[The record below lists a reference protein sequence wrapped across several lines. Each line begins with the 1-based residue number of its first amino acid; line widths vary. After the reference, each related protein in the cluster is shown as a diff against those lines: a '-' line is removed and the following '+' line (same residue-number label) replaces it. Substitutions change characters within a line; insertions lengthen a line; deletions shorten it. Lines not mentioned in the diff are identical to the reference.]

1 MEEISGRLDGGRIM
15 LKYLIFEGGMY
26 RHELLLEFVDDVGG
40 FVIQKNVIGLDLI
53 MNFAIPEEETVRVQ
67 ELVSELKGKLREAPL
82 IGTEVA
88 VVAPTL
94 SRHHLP
100 HPACDIAENLRRHG
114 AKTNIM
120 GLARGVGQKI
130 VHTSVQERQLIEEHD
145 LAVFTLG
152 NFEHCLRKFK
162 SKLFRDLTI
171 PVIVTGGPPELEI
184 EGASGYVGGIGRYP
198 ERARTGDM
206 IEKLRRVSELAGKL
220 IDERRREMDLDP
232 LIVEPALVKSE
243 VERQIPEAL
252 EALSPNPVTLK
263 VDGVR
268 IKLPFDEYASKVAS
282 VVVDGR
288 RLEEVSR
295 ITRSL
300 MRDYILVRIL
310 PESTSLNF
318 D

>member
-1 MEEISGRLDGGRIM
+1 M
-15 LKYLIFEGGMY
+15 LKYVIFEGGMY
-26 RHELLLEFVDDVGG
+26 KHELLLEFVDDVGG
-40 FVIQKNVIGLDLI
+40 FVIQKTVIGLDLI
-53 MNFAIPEEETVRVQ
+53 MNLAIPEEEVGRLQEIVQ
-67 ELVSELKGKLREAPL
+67 EVKGKLREAPL
-82 IGTEVA
+82 IGTEVV

-152 NFEHCLRKFK
+152 NFEHCLRRFK
-162 SKLFRDLTI
+162 PKLFKELSV
-171 PVIVTGGPPELEI
+171 PVIVTGGPPELEV

-198 ERARTGDM
+198 ERARTVDM
-206 IEKLRRVSELAGKL
+206 IEKLRRVSELAGRL
-220 IDERRREMDLDP
+220 IEGRRREMDLDP
-232 LIVEPALVKSE
+232 LIIEPALVKNE
-243 VERQIPEAL
+243 VERQVPEVL
-252 EALSPNPVTLK
+252 DALSPNPVTLK

-268 IKLPFDEYASKVAS
+268 IKLPYDEYKEKVAS
-282 VVVDGR
+282 VVVEGK
-288 RLEEVSR
+288 RLDELSR
-295 ITRSL
+295 ITRSQ

-310 PESTSLNF
+310 PESYFS
-318 D
+318 

>member
-1 MEEISGRLDGGRIM
+1 V
-15 LKYLIFEGGMY
+15 LKYFIFEGGMY
-26 RHELLLEFVDDVGG
+26 KHELLLEFVDDVGG
-40 FVIQKNVIGLDLI
+40 FVIQKTVIGLDLI
-53 MNFAIPEEETVRVQ
+53 MNLAIPEEEAGRLQ
-67 ELVSELKGKLREAPL
+67 ELVTEVNGKLRDAPL

-130 VHTSVQERQLIEEHD
+130 VHTSIQERQLIEEHD

-152 NFEHCLRKFK
+152 NFEHCLKKFK
-162 SKLFRDLTI
+162 SKLFKDLSI
-171 PVIVTGGPPELEI
+171 PVIVTGGPPQLEI

-198 ERARTGDM
+198 ERARTLDM
-206 IEKLRRVSELAGKL
+206 IERLRKVSELAGKL
-220 IDERRREMDLDP
+220 IEERRKEMDLDP
-232 LIVEPALVKSE
+232 LIIEPALVKTE
-243 VERQIPEAL
+243 VERQVPEVL
-252 EALSPNPVTLK
+252 DALSPNPVTLK
-263 VDGVR
+263 VDGLR
-268 IKLPFDEYASKVAS
+268 IKLPYDDYKDRVAS

-288 RLEEVSR
+288 RLGEVSR
-295 ITRSL
+295 ITKSL

-310 PESTSLNF
+310 PESYFS
-318 D
+318 

>member
-1 MEEISGRLDGGRIM
+1 M
-15 LKYLIFEGGMY
+15 LKYFIFEGGMY
-26 RHELLLEFVDDVGG
+26 KHELLLEFVDDVGG
-40 FVIQKNVIGLDLI
+40 FVIQKTVIGLDLI
-53 MNFAIPEEETVRVQ
+53 MNLAIPEEEAERLQ
-67 ELVSELKGKLREAPL
+67 ELVTEVNGKLRDAPL

-130 VHTSVQERQLIEEHD
+130 VHTSIQERQLIEEHD

-152 NFEHCLRKFK
+152 NFEHCLKKFK
-162 SKLFRDLTI
+162 SKLFKDLSI

-198 ERARTGDM
+198 ERARTLDM
-206 IEKLRRVSELAGKL
+206 IERLRKVSELAGKL
-220 IDERRREMDLDP
+220 IEERRKEMDLDP
-232 LIVEPALVKSE
+232 LIIEPALVKTE
-243 VERQIPEAL
+243 VERQVPEVL
-252 EALSPNPVTLK
+252 NALSPNPVTLK
-263 VDGVR
+263 VDGLR
-268 IKLPFDEYASKVAS
+268 IKLPYDDYKDRVAS
-282 VVVDGR
+282 VMVDGR
-288 RLEEVSR
+288 RLGEVSR
-295 ITRSL
+295 ITKSL

-310 PESTSLNF
+310 PESYFS
-318 D
+318 

>member
-1 MEEISGRLDGGRIM
+1 M
-15 LKYLIFEGGMY
+15 LKYVIFEGGMY
-26 RHELLLEFVDDVGG
+26 KHELLLEFVEDVGG
-40 FVIQKNVIGLDLI
+40 FVIQKTVIGLDLI
-53 MNFAIPEEETVRVQ
+53 MNLAIPEEEVGRLQEIVQ
-67 ELVSELKGKLREAPL
+67 EVKGKLRDAPL
-82 IGTEVA
+82 IGTEVV

-152 NFEHCLRKFK
+152 NFEHCLRRFK
-162 SKLFRDLTI
+162 PKLFKELSV
-171 PVIVTGGPPELEI
+171 PVIVTGGPPELEV

-198 ERARTGDM
+198 ERARTVDM

-220 IDERRREMDLDP
+220 IEGRRREMDLDP
-232 LIVEPALVKSE
+232 LIIEPALVKNE
-243 VERQIPEAL
+243 VERQVPEVL
-252 EALSPNPVTLK
+252 DALSPNPVTLK

-268 IKLPFDEYASKVAS
+268 IKLPYDEYKEKIAS
-282 VVVDGR
+282 VVVEGK
-288 RLEEVSR
+288 RLDELSR
-295 ITRSL
+295 ITRSQ

-310 PESTSLNF
+310 PESYFS
-318 D
+318 

>member
-1 MEEISGRLDGGRIM
+1 M
-15 LKYLIFEGGMY
+15 LKYFIFEGGMY
-26 RHELLLEFVDDVGG
+26 KHELLLEFVDDVGG
-40 FVIQKNVIGLDLI
+40 FVIQKTVIGLDLI
-53 MNFAIPEEETVRVQ
+53 MNLAIPEEEAERLQ
-67 ELVSELKGKLREAPL
+67 EIVTEVNGKLRDAPL

-130 VHTSVQERQLIEEHD
+130 VHTSIQERQLIEEHD

-152 NFEHCLRKFK
+152 NFEHCLKKFK
-162 SKLFRDLTI
+162 SKLFKDLSI

-198 ERARTGDM
+198 ERARTLDM
-206 IEKLRRVSELAGKL
+206 IERLRKVSELAGKL
-220 IDERRREMDLDP
+220 IEERRKEMDLDP
-232 LIVEPALVKSE
+232 LIIEPALVKTE
-243 VERQIPEAL
+243 VERQVPEVL
-252 EALSPNPVTLK
+252 DALSPNPVTLK
-263 VDGVR
+263 VDGLR
-268 IKLPFDEYASKVAS
+268 IKLPYDDYKDKVAS
-282 VVVDGR
+282 VMVDGR
-288 RLEEVSR
+288 RLGEVSR
-295 ITRSL
+295 ITKSL

-310 PESTSLNF
+310 PESYFS
-318 D
+318 

>member
-1 MEEISGRLDGGRIM
+1 M
-15 LKYLIFEGGMY
+15 LKYVIFEGGMY
-26 RHELLLEFVDDVGG
+26 KHELLLEFVDDVGG
-40 FVIQKNVIGLDLI
+40 FVIQKTVIGLDLI
-53 MNFAIPEEETVRVQ
+53 MNLAIPEEEVGRLQEIVQ
-67 ELVSELKGKLREAPL
+67 EVKGKLRDAPL
-82 IGTEVA
+82 IGTEVV

-152 NFEHCLRKFK
+152 NFEHCLRRFK
-162 SKLFRDLTI
+162 PKLFKELSV
-171 PVIVTGGPPELEI
+171 PVIVTGGPPELEV

-198 ERARTGDM
+198 ERARTVDM

-220 IDERRREMDLDP
+220 IEGRRREMDLDP
-232 LIVEPALVKSE
+232 LIIEPALVKNE
-243 VERQIPEAL
+243 VERQVPEVL
-252 EALSPNPVTLK
+252 DALSPNPVTLK

-268 IKLPFDEYASKVAS
+268 IKLPYDEYKEKVAS
-282 VVVDGR
+282 VVVEGK
-288 RLEEVSR
+288 RLDELSR
-295 ITRSL
+295 ITRSQ

-310 PESTSLNF
+310 PESYFS
-318 D
+318 

>member
-1 MEEISGRLDGGRIM
+1 M
-15 LKYLIFEGGMY
+15 LKYVIFEGGMY
-26 RHELLLEFVDDVGG
+26 KHELLLEFVEDVGG
-40 FVIQKNVIGLDLI
+40 FVIQKTVIGLDLI
-53 MNFAIPEEETVRVQ
+53 MNLAIPEEEVGRLQEIVQ
-67 ELVSELKGKLREAPL
+67 EVKGKLRDAPL
-82 IGTEVA
+82 IGTEVV

-152 NFEHCLRKFK
+152 NFEHCLRRFK
-162 SKLFRDLTI
+162 PKLFKELSV
-171 PVIVTGGPPELEI
+171 PVIVTGGPPELEV

-198 ERARTGDM
+198 ERARTVDM

-220 IDERRREMDLDP
+220 IEGKRREMDLDP
-232 LIVEPALVKSE
+232 LIIEPALVKNE
-243 VERQIPEAL
+243 VERQVPEVL
-252 EALSPNPVTLK
+252 DALSPNPVTLK

-268 IKLPFDEYASKVAS
+268 IKLPYDEYKEKVAS
-282 VVVDGR
+282 VVVEGK
-288 RLEEVSR
+288 RLDELSR
-295 ITRSL
+295 ITRSQ

-310 PESTSLNF
+310 PESYFS
-318 D
+318 

>member
-1 MEEISGRLDGGRIM
+1 M
-15 LKYLIFEGGMY
+15 LKYFIFEGGMY
-26 RHELLLEFVDDVGG
+26 KHELLLEFVDDVGG
-40 FVIQKNVIGLDLI
+40 FVIQKTVIGLDLI
-53 MNFAIPEEETVRVQ
+53 MNLAIPEEEAERLQ
-67 ELVSELKGKLREAPL
+67 ELVTEVNGKLRDAPL

-130 VHTSVQERQLIEEHD
+130 VHTSIQERQLIEEHD

-152 NFEHCLRKFK
+152 NFEHCLKKFK
-162 SKLFRDLTI
+162 SKLFKDLSI

-198 ERARTGDM
+198 ERARTLDM
-206 IEKLRRVSELAGKL
+206 IERLRKVSELAGKL
-220 IDERRREMDLDP
+220 IEERRKEMDLDP
-232 LIVEPALVKSE
+232 LIIEPALVKTE
-243 VERQIPEAL
+243 VERQVPEVL
-252 EALSPNPVTLK
+252 DALSPNPVTLK
-263 VDGVR
+263 VDGLR
-268 IKLPFDEYASKVAS
+268 IKLPYDDYKDKVAS
-282 VVVDGR
+282 VMVDGR
-288 RLEEVSR
+288 RLGEVSR
-295 ITRSL
+295 ITKSL

-310 PESTSLNF
+310 PESYFS
-318 D
+318 

>member
-1 MEEISGRLDGGRIM
+1 M
-15 LKYLIFEGGMY
+15 LKYVIFEGGMY
-26 RHELLLEFVDDVGG
+26 KHELLLEFVDDVGG
-40 FVIQKNVIGLDLI
+40 FVIQKTVIGLDLI
-53 MNFAIPEEETVRVQ
+53 MNLAIPEEEVGRLQEIVQ
-67 ELVSELKGKLREAPL
+67 EIKGKLRDAPL

-152 NFEHCLRKFK
+152 NFEYCLKRFK
-162 SKLFRDLTI
+162 PKLFRELSI
-171 PVIVTGGPPELEI
+171 PVIVTGGPPELEV

-198 ERARTGDM
+198 ERARTVDM
-206 IEKLRRVSELAGKL
+206 IEKLRRVSELAGRL
-220 IDERRREMDLDP
+220 IEERRREMDLDP
-232 LIVEPALVKSE
+232 LIIEPALVKNE
-243 VERQIPEAL
+243 VERQVPEVL
-252 EALSPNPVTLK
+252 DALSPNPVTLK

-268 IKLPFDEYASKVAS
+268 IKLPYDEYKEKVAS
-282 VVVDGR
+282 VVVEGK
-288 RLEEVSR
+288 RLDELSR
-295 ITRSL
+295 ITRSQ

-310 PESTSLNF
+310 PESYFS
-318 D
+318 

>member
-1 MEEISGRLDGGRIM
+1 M
-15 LKYLIFEGGMY
+15 LKYVIFEGGMY
-26 RHELLLEFVDDVGG
+26 KHELLLEFVEDVGG
-40 FVIQKNVIGLDLI
+40 FVIQKTVIGLDLI
-53 MNFAIPEEETVRVQ
+53 MNLAIPEEEVGRLQEIVQ
-67 ELVSELKGKLREAPL
+67 EVKGKLRDAPL
-82 IGTEVA
+82 IGTEVV

-152 NFEHCLRKFK
+152 NFEHCLRRFK
-162 SKLFRDLTI
+162 PKLFKELSV
-171 PVIVTGGPPELEI
+171 PVIVTGGPPELEV

-198 ERARTGDM
+198 ERARTVDM

-220 IDERRREMDLDP
+220 IEGRRREMDLDP
-232 LIVEPALVKSE
+232 LIIEPALVKNE
-243 VERQIPEAL
+243 VERQVPEVL
-252 EALSPNPVTLK
+252 DALSPNPVTLK

-268 IKLPFDEYASKVAS
+268 IKLPYDEYKEKVAS
-282 VVVDGR
+282 VVVEGK
-288 RLEEVSR
+288 RLDELSR
-295 ITRSL
+295 ITRSQ

-310 PESTSLNF
+310 PESYFS
-318 D
+318 

>member
-1 MEEISGRLDGGRIM
+1 M
-15 LKYLIFEGGMY
+15 LKYFIFEGGMY
-26 RHELLLEFVDDVGG
+26 KHELLLEFVDDVGG
-40 FVIQKNVIGLDLI
+40 FVIQKTVIGLDLI
-53 MNFAIPEEETVRVQ
+53 MNLAIPEEEAERLQ
-67 ELVSELKGKLREAPL
+67 ELVTEVNGKLRDAPL

-130 VHTSVQERQLIEEHD
+130 VHTSIQERQLIEEHD

-152 NFEHCLRKFK
+152 NFEHCLKKFK
-162 SKLFRDLTI
+162 SKLFKDLSI

-198 ERARTGDM
+198 ERARTLDM
-206 IEKLRRVSELAGKL
+206 IERLRKVSELAGKL
-220 IDERRREMDLDP
+220 IEERRKEMDLDP
-232 LIVEPALVKSE
+232 LIIEPALVKTE
-243 VERQIPEAL
+243 VERQVPEVL
-252 EALSPNPVTLK
+252 DALSPNPVTLK
-263 VDGVR
+263 VDGLR
-268 IKLPFDEYASKVAS
+268 IKLPYDDYKDRVAS
-282 VVVDGR
+282 VMVDGR
-288 RLEEVSR
+288 RLGEVSR
-295 ITRSL
+295 ITKSL

-310 PESTSLNF
+310 PESYFS
-318 D
+318 

>member
-1 MEEISGRLDGGRIM
+1 M
-15 LKYLIFEGGMY
+15 LKYFIFEGGMY
-26 RHELLLEFVDDVGG
+26 KHELLLEFVDDVGG
-40 FVIQKNVIGLDLI
+40 FVIQKTVIGLDLI
-53 MNFAIPEEETVRVQ
+53 MNLAIPEEEAGRLQ
-67 ELVSELKGKLREAPL
+67 ELVTEVNGKLRDAPL

-130 VHTSVQERQLIEEHD
+130 VHTSIQERQLIEEHD

-152 NFEHCLRKFK
+152 NFEHCLKKFK
-162 SKLFRDLTI
+162 SKLFKDLSI
-171 PVIVTGGPPELEI
+171 PVIVTGGPPQLEI

-198 ERARTGDM
+198 ERARTLDM
-206 IEKLRRVSELAGKL
+206 IERLRKVSELAGKL
-220 IDERRREMDLDP
+220 IEERRKEMDLDP
-232 LIVEPALVKSE
+232 LIIEPALVKTE
-243 VERQIPEAL
+243 VERQVPEVL
-252 EALSPNPVTLK
+252 DALSPNPVTLK
-263 VDGVR
+263 VDGLR
-268 IKLPFDEYASKVAS
+268 IKLPYDDYKDRVAS

-288 RLEEVSR
+288 RLGEVSR
-295 ITRSL
+295 ITKSL

-310 PESTSLNF
+310 PESYFS
-318 D
+318 

>member
-1 MEEISGRLDGGRIM
+1 M
-15 LKYLIFEGGMY
+15 LKYVIFEGGMY
-26 RHELLLEFVDDVGG
+26 KHELLLEFVDDVGG
-40 FVIQKNVIGLDLI
+40 FVIQKTVIGLDLI
-53 MNFAIPEEETVRVQ
+53 MNLAIPEEEVGRLQEIVQ
-67 ELVSELKGKLREAPL
+67 EVKGKLREAPL
-82 IGTEVA
+82 IGTEVV

-152 NFEHCLRKFK
+152 NFEHCLRRFK
-162 SKLFRDLTI
+162 PKLFKELSV
-171 PVIVTGGPPELEI
+171 PVIVTGGPPELEV

-198 ERARTGDM
+198 ERARTVDM
-206 IEKLRRVSELAGKL
+206 IEKLRRVSELAGRL
-220 IDERRREMDLDP
+220 IEGRRREMDLDP
-232 LIVEPALVKSE
+232 LIIEPALVKNE
-243 VERQIPEAL
+243 VERQVPEVL
-252 EALSPNPVTLK
+252 DALSPNPVTLK

-268 IKLPFDEYASKVAS
+268 IKLPYDEYKEKVAA
-282 VVVDGR
+282 VVVEGK
-288 RLEEVSR
+288 RLDELSR
-295 ITRSL
+295 ITRSQ

-310 PESTSLNF
+310 PESYFS
-318 D
+318 